1 MTSGARFSER
11 PFFLSTDQVR
21 KKKGQQH
28 AYQRESRARASGPLV
43 NFALFG
49 HLGAGYRRT
58 LTRWAEA
65 FYPPARTVGGD
76 VSEAGTG
83 KVARNVAL

>member
-1 MTSGARFSER
+1 MTSESDDLEQALLAGAKE
-11 PFFLSTDQVR
+11 
-21 KKKGQQH
+21 KGQLH
-28 AYQRESRARASGPLV
+28 AYRESRTRASSPLV
-43 NFALFG
+43 NFALCG
-49 HLGAGYRRT
+49 HLGTGYRRT

-83 KVARNVAL
+83 KVARNIAL

>member
-1 MTSGARFSER
+1 MTSENDDLEQALL
-11 PFFLSTDQVR
+11 PVR
-21 KKKGQQH
+21 KKKGRQH
-28 AYQRESRARASGPLV
+28 AYQRESRTWASGPLV

-83 KVARNVAL
+83 KVARNIAL

>member
-1 MTSGARFSER
+1 MPTSEKAGR
-11 PFFLSTDQVR
+11 
-21 KKKGQQH
+21 
-28 AYQRESRARASGPLV
+28 

>member
-1 MTSGARFSER
+1 MPISE
-11 PFFLSTDQVR
+11 
-21 KKKGQQH
+21 K
-28 AYQRESRARASGPLV
+28 AAWACGPLV

-65 FYPPARTVGGD
+65 FYPPTRTVGGD
-76 VSEAGTG
+76 VSETGTG
-83 KVARNVAL
+83 MVARNIALQNPLGSVGGNALGRAVCCVRRQH